1 MRTGAGVMP
10 TPGEA
15 RASDATLPRVT
26 AGRMGTPGWGR
37 ASPAPSEPQGPSPPT
52 GSLQEPRSWPTA
64 FAAVSALRRSQRSSV
79 ATYLPWQMT
88 AWEPVQCP
96 PWASHF
102 LQDHSRQE
110 STTNQGKCVL
120 SQSGG
125 RKSRTQASQGRDR
138 VCGARLFSR
147 PSPPLLSH
155 GLSLYKDTVQLDL
168 GPP

>member
-1 MRTGAGVMP
+1 MMP

-15 RASDATLPRVT
+15 WASDATLPRVT
-26 AGRMGTPGWGR
+26 AGRTGTPGG
-37 ASPAPSEPQGPSPPT
+37 PAPSEPQGPSPPQVPYRNR
-52 GSLQEPRSWPTA
+52 GPGPQPSR
-64 FAAVSALRRSQRSSV
+64 AVSAPRRSRRSSV

-102 LQDHSRQE
+102 LPDHSRQE

-120 SQSGG
+120 SQPGG
-125 RKSRTQASQGRDR
+125 RKPRTQVSQGRDR
-138 VCGARLFSR
+138 FCGARLFSL